1 MSKSDQ
7 LSPHTASERGSA
19 SSVRSRRS
27 HTKSRHG
34 CVRCKQGRKKCDER
48 RPQCSRCVDR
58 NLPCEYARPAK
69 VVRNLDSSP
78 SPASSAWSQLQS
90 LTIPSPNYAHSTVTL
105 GSTSSVSPS
114 LSPAPPSINVDV
126 ELLQANAQQTSTLD
140 ATELELLS
148 HYLSHTARSLAFDS
162 QDLYALQVGFPN
174 LAFRS
179 KPVMSSI
186 LALAAVCKCNDM
198 IVQSGTRQ
206 PDQDQLQ
213 KLLTLADEHHRESL
227 RQTQADIPYADH
239 YDHIVANAPL
249 MVLYAS
255 ASRCVRIR
263 LAQFSAQDDESCSDS
278 GSTEWQWMSLI
289 RAAHSA
295 YTGLPSSKQG
305 AESSTNWAENLP
317 TPSFTHQSFA
327 TETALAED
335 GPSRQTRDLLLPII
349 AATSGNA
356 LEKLRAR
363 AHMIEPI
370 ADMASWEEML
380 NGDGILP
387 QQTESWSND
396 IHACLMSL
404 DVLSDIMNEVFHPNS
419 ETSPYSLPDS
429 PPFGQVSGVSPW
441 LRKYLSRV
449 TYSSPS
455 KPWRRTIM
463 WFLNRVPAE
472 YLSLVQTSLDLVPN
486 GQIEP
491 CLDPS
496 LGMQEINSVS
506 QLAIDIFA
514 HWLVLVML
522 LDGVWWI
529 GGIGA
534 WELGRVMSCMG
545 NQDWLGRFQEKKEDW
560 WPKSMYNIA
569 TEIRKHV

>member
-1 MSKSDQ
+1 MSKSDH
-7 LSPHTASERGSA
+7 LSPPTTSSDKGGSA
-19 SSVRSRRS
+19 TSVRSRRS

-58 NLPCEYARPAK
+58 NLPCEYAKPSRA
-69 VVRNLDSSP
+69 RNLDSSP
-78 SPASSAWSQLQS
+78 SPASSAWNQLQG
-90 LTIPSPNYAHSTVTL
+90 LTIPSPSYAHSTGTL
-105 GSTSSVSPS
+105 GSTSSVSPC
-114 LSPAPPSINVDV
+114 LSPAPPSISLDV
-126 ELLQANAQQTSTLD
+126 ELLQANAQQTSTLN

-148 HYLSHTARSLAFDS
+148 HYLSHTARSLAFDG

-198 IVQSGTRQ
+198 IVQSGNRQ
-206 PDQDQLQ
+206 PDQEQLQ
-213 KLLTLADEHHRESL
+213 KLLTLADEHHTESL

-263 LAQFSAQDDESCSDS
+263 LAQFSAQDHESCPNS
-278 GSTEWQWMSLI
+278 GSAQWQWMSLI

-295 YTGLPSSKQG
+295 YTGLPTPKQG
-305 AESSTNWAENLP
+305 AESLQSWTEGLSA
-317 TPSFTHQSFA
+317 PSFTHQSFG
-327 TETALAED
+327 ETALAED

-363 AHMIEPI
+363 AHMIEPV
-370 ADMASWEEML
+370 ADMASWEEL
-380 NGDGILP
+380 LEDDGIFTR
-387 QQTESWSND
+387 QTESWSND
-396 IHACLMSL
+396 VHACLMSL

-419 ETSPYSLPDS
+419 SGSPPAFETDS

-472 YLSLVQTSLDLVPN
+472 YLSLVQTSLPA
-486 GQIEP
+486 GQLEP
-491 CLDPS
+491 SQHSNP
-496 LGMQEINSVS
+496 GMQEVNTVS

-545 NQDWLGRFQEKKEDW
+545 NQDWLSQFQQKKEDW

-569 TEIRKHV
+569 TEIGKHV